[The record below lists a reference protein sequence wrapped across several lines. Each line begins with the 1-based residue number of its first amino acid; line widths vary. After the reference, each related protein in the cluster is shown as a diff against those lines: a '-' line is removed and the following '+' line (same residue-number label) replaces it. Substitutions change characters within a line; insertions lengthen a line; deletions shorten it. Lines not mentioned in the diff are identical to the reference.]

1 MLQSQSK
8 SVPYAKHSSQHT
20 AQRRSWIDTAN
31 IVHTSGYGSIVL
43 ELEK

>member
-8 SVPYAKHSSQHT
+8 SVSYAMHSSQHT

-31 IVHTSGYGSIVL
+31 AVHTSGYGSMVL
-43 ELEK
+43 EPEK